1 MKFKENYLEF
11 ESEIKNR
18 EIEFLIHFT
27 PTINLYSILK
37 YGGLMSRAKLE
48 SLDIEQ
54 FDLLDYAQFTDDIR
68 YDNKNYINLSISA
81 PNTSLLSRF
90 REKTKDNCTI
100 NWCILKIAPKHIYE
114 YDTLFSVTNAASNA
128 SKKQFGISGDIQKF
142 KMLFQEQLKI
152 NTSNGVREFSREKL
166 LAKYPTDIQAEVLV
180 KDFISSGSI
189 MKVCFENNEQMAMT
203 KAALSDFDTNNFIV
217 EPQIF
222 NPNRYI

>member
-1 MKFKENYLEF
+1 
-11 ESEIKNR
+11 
-18 EIEFLIHFT
+18 
-27 PTINLYSILK
+27 
-37 YGGLMSRAKLE
+37 
-48 SLDIEQ
+48 
-54 FDLLDYAQFTDDIR
+54 
-68 YDNKNYINLSISA
+68 
-81 PNTSLLSRF
+81 
-90 REKTKDNCTI
+90 
-100 NWCILKIAPKHIYE
+100 
-114 YDTLFSVTNAASNA
+114 
-128 SKKQFGISGDIQKF
+128 
-142 KMLFQEQLKI
+142 MLFQEQLKI